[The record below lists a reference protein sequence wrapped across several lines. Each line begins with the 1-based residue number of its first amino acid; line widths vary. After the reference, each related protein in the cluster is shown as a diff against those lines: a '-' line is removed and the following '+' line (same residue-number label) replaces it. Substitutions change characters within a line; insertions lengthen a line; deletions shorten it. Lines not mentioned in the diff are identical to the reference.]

1 MKKIFDWPNLDTKY
15 LQQKFVKIVVQINGK
30 KRGIIDCKKDILEKD
45 IIQKVKE
52 NKDIEKYLKEKEIL
66 KNIYVQ
72 NKIINFLVK

>member
-1 MKKIFDWPNLDTKY
+1 M
-15 LQQKFVKIVVQINGK
+15 QINGK